1 MNNIFKR
8 RFLIEIGRNTE
19 AVHNTINERTRR
31 KLNNVRTTSAGENL
45 MTFDKS
51 ERRKQV
57 MTSYH
62 FIQVNSTFL
71 PGVWQIQMLIY

>member
-8 RFLIEIGRNTE
+8 RFPIEMGRNTE

-31 KLNNVRTTSAGENL
+31 QLNNVQTTSARENL
-45 MTFDKS
+45 MTFDNS

-57 MTSYH
+57 MSSYH
-62 FIQVNSTFL
+62 FIQVNSTFC
-71 PGVWQIQMLIY
+71 PPRGKFKC